1 VAKSPLHRRHQRLIY
16 VPVST
21 TPVVKPFIPEIYTE
35 HGDAADV
42 NNIGSKFATGVINP
56 AGNLLPVYYK
66 LSMMSTATNSA

>member
-1 VAKSPLHRRHQRLIY
+1 

-21 TPVVKPFIPEIYTE
+21 TPVVKPLIPEHYTE

-56 AGNLLPVYYK
+56 AGNLLPVY
-66 LSMMSTATNSA
+66 